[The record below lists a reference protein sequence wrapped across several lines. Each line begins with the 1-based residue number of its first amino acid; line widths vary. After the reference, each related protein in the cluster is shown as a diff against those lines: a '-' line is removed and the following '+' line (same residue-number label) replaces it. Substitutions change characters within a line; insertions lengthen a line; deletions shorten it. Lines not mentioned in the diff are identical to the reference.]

1 MLNESDYLDD
11 SCEQIRNT
19 IRILNITIPLIWVVL
34 GTITN
39 GISLLVFSRKSMRHN
54 STFFYLNLMTL
65 SDFIVIWVG
74 SFRDFLA
81 YRFHVYIS
89 GTLICR
95 MHVFTFFVCCQMS
108 SWLLT
113 AANLDRFFSVLSFS
127 KSKKWCNRQFASKIF
142 FILLT
147 ILALINAHFLLFI
160 NSEESSELDAL
171 EHNINPIVYPYCKT
185 SAGMYT
191 DFYANYY
198 SWIDSFVF
206 SFVPFFIMLICNIGL
221 VIKVFRSKQNLNRH
235 DPKSKD
241 MLSNGSKK
249 SHRAKEIHKMRY
261 MAMTIIGV
269 TLLFIVFTVPIN
281 IYNPIMHA
289 EAVSNPDKKNKK
301 CDDLIFCI
309 LNNTVNANHSTSFF
323 IYLTTNSKFKKEI
336 KRMLKKVKSVMNRNF
351 SFVCCG
357 FKLMQNVPQ
366 KSANK
371 LDMSISS
378 NVMNTFEETNE
389 KKFNKQ
395 TFQIDS
401 SELFKISNYESQDT
415 ATKPSFV

>member
-1 MLNESDYLDD
+1 MMMLNQTENLDD
-11 SCEQIRNT
+11 SCDQIRQT

-34 GTITN
+34 GTVTN
-39 GISLLVFSRKSMRHN
+39 GLSLVVFSRKSMRHN
-54 STFFYLNLMTL
+54 STFFYLYLMTL

-81 YRFHVYIS
+81 YKFHVYIS

-95 MHVFTFFVCCQMS
+95 LHVFTFFVSCQLS

-113 AANLDRFFSVLSFS
+113 VANLDRFFSVLSFS
-127 KSKKWCNRQFASKIF
+127 KSKKWCNRKVASKIF
-142 FILLT
+142 IILFVS
-147 ILALINAHFLLFI
+147 LALINAHFLVFLS
-160 NSEESSELDAL
+160 SEESSDPSAL
-171 EHNINPIVYPYCKT
+171 EHNINPIVYPHCKT
-185 SAGMYT
+185 SPGFYT
-191 DFYANYY
+191 YFYANYY

-221 VIKVFRSKQNLNRH
+221 VAKVFRSKQNLNRH
-235 DPKSKD
+235 GLRTAQMRRES
-241 MLSNGSKK
+241 SKK
-249 SHRAKEIHKMRY
+249 SFKDKELDKMRY
-261 MAMTIIGV
+261 MALTIIGV

-289 EAVSNPDKKNKK
+289 EAVSNPEKKMKK

-336 KRMLKKVKSVMNRNF
+336 KIMLKRAKHAMFGNF

-357 FKLMQNVPQ
+357 FKLMQSGPPKQAKN
-366 KSANK
+366 
-371 LDMSISS
+371 LDASITSTL
-378 NVMNTFEETNE
+378 MNTFEYTKEKSTN
-389 KKFNKQ
+389 NKACVLESHEMQ
-395 TFQIDS
+395 
-401 SELFKISNYESQDT
+401 KISCG
-415 ATKPSFV
+415 V